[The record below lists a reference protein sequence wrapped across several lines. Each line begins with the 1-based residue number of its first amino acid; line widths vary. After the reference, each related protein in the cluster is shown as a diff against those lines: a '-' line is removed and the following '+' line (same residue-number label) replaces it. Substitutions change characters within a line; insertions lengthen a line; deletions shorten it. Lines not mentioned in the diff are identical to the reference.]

1 MHEGIWT
8 VIRKFWKSKM
18 SATTVA
24 TQSALRILI
33 EQEGRRLGSKT
44 EAYESVARTIG
55 ASSSWIR
62 KYLTYD
68 DRVAEPRVSL
78 FQSISRAYDNICN
91 RVEQE
96 QHIERAKLAAIR
108 EEIDAVNQGIRRMA
122 SRDIRA
128 D

>member
-1 MHEGIWT
+1 MM
-8 VIRKFWKSKM
+8 IRKIWKSKM

-24 TQSALRILI
+24 TQSALRVLL
-33 EQEGRRLGSKT
+33 EQEDRRLGSKT

-78 FQSISRAYDNICN
+78 FQSISKAYDNICS
-91 RVEQE
+91 RVELE
-96 QHIERAKLAAIR
+96 RDIERAKLAAIR
-108 EEIDAVNQGIRRMA
+108 DEIDAVNQSFDRLVGRSQEAETR
-122 SRDIRA
+122 
-128 D
+128 

>member
-1 MHEGIWT
+1 MM
-8 VIRKFWKSKM
+8 IRKIWKSKM
-18 SATTVA
+18 SATTTA
-24 TQSALRILI
+24 TQSALRVLL

-78 FQSISRAYDNICN
+78 FQNISKAYDHICS
-91 RVEQE
+91 RVELE
-96 QHIERAKLAAIR
+96 REIERAKLAAVKD
-108 EEIDAVNQGIRRMA
+108 EIDAVNQSFDRLVDRSQKAEIR
-122 SRDIRA
+122 
-128 D
+128 